1 MVIDMSAI
9 GKKISELQ
17 KKIVLTKKELSEI
30 NTLEQ
35 PLPEFINTTNL
46 LRSNEYLQKS
56 NEKKS
61 QLLIAYEEYTNELEN
76 LVSNIAQIKGS
87 IHNLKSNFKTHKK
100 IKKKVKSKPKRR
112 KKIRKRKLTTRRH
125 KSRKRRR

>member
-1 MVIDMSAI
+1 MLAI
-9 GKKISELQ
+9 GKKVNELQ
-17 KKIVLTKKELSEI
+17 KKIILAKKELSEI

-35 PLPEFINTTNL
+35 PMPEFINTTNM

-76 LVSNIAQIKGS
+76 LVSNIAQIKGT
-87 IHNLKSNFKTHKK
+87 IHNLKSHFKPHKK
-100 IKKKVKSKPKRR
+100 KKLKNKTKPRR
-112 KKIRKRKLTTRRH
+112 NLRKRKLKPRRH
-125 KSRKRRR
+125 KPRKKR

>member
-1 MVIDMSAI
+1 MVIEMSAI

-30 NTLEQ
+30 NALEQ